1 MSALSALLPLLLL
14 LVVLTLAALIGYII
28 YSIANDVAGKT
39 AKKME
44 GKNVV
49 FSKEG
54 MRVGV
59 REVKGED
66 VVGRTQSILVK
77 AWNFS
82 TWPAYKSRFWN
93 KEKEGAREEHAHAP
107 VQARKP

>member
-14 LVVLTLAALIGYII
+14 FVALTLAALIGYII
-28 YSIANDVAGKT
+28 YSIANDVADQT

-54 MRVGV
+54 MKVGV

-66 VVGRTQSILVK
+66 VVGKTQRYGFGRFGFFGLVGLGG
-77 AWNFS
+77 N
-82 TWPAYKSRFWN
+82 
-93 KEKEGAREEHAHAP
+93 GGGG
-107 VQARKP
+107 